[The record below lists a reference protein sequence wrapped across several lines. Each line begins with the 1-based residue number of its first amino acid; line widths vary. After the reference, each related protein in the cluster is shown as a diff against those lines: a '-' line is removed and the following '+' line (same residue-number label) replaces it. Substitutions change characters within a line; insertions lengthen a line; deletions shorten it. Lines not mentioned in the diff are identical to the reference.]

1 MTTFYELSIEMSD
14 STISNLS
21 IRLILSKLKPNHID
35 IEVIQRERSIEIMV
49 NIEIDRSRSS
59 FSDIEIELSR
69 YIDIS
74 EAER

>member
-1 MTTFYELSIEMSD
+1 MIE
-14 STISNLS
+14 
-21 IRLILSKLKPNHID
+21 RY
-35 IEVIQRERSIEIMV
+35 QSIEIMV